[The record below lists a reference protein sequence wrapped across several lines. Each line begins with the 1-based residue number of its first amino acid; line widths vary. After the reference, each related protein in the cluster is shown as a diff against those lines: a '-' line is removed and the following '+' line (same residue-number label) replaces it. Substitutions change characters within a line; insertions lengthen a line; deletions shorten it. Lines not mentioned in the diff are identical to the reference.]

1 MNKAREEAE
10 RDKLQQARSQGN
22 KHLNTDKARERGNKA
37 QQKAILSKKK
47 VEMEEKLTKLSIA
60 HNLKELD
67 KKRTEMALEKDFEKN
82 DQAIS
87 NGKSLVL

>member
-1 MNKAREEAE
+1 
-10 RDKLQQARSQGN
+10 
-22 KHLNTDKARERGNKA
+22 
-37 QQKAILSKKK
+37 
-47 VEMEEKLTKLSIA
+47 MEEKLTKLSIA